1 MAIASFRAG
10 ETIAAGDAV
19 YVGSNGLIY
28 KASALNTTQAS
39 VGGIAIDGGATGTL
53 IRVNAD
59 SLYEDLS
66 GLTPGEYQYL
76 SITTSGALVDYA
88 AWSAELAS
96 VSVDAYITNVG
107 RATSSTQLAVEINP
121 PTLVVN
127 PTSVLLLETSSG
139 LTIDAILLE
148 DGSNIDLETASV

>member
-39 VGGIAIDGGATGTL
+39 VGGIAIDGGVVGDL

-59 SLYEDLS
+59 GVYPGLS
-66 GLTPGEYQYL
+66 GMTPGEYRYL
-76 SITTSGALVDYA
+76 SVSTSGAIVDYPTWTSEFA
-88 AWSAELAS
+88 ALAS
-96 VSVDAYITNVG
+96 DAYLTTIG
-107 RATSSTQLAVEINP
+107 RSVTSTDLQVELST
-121 PTLVVN
+121 PTLVVYS
-127 PTSVLLLETSSG
+127 P
-139 LTIDAILLE
+139 
-148 DGSNIDLETASV
+148 

>member
-19 YVGSNGLIY
+19 YVSSNGLTY
-28 KASALNTTQAS
+28 KASGLNLTQAS
-39 VGGIAIDGGATGTL
+39 VGGVAIDGGSAGSL
-53 IRVNAD
+53 IRVNVD
-59 SLYEDLS
+59 SLYENFS

-88 AWSAELAS
+88 AWSAELAGIT
-96 VSVDAYITNVG
+96 VDGYLTNVG
-107 RATSSTQLAVEINP
+107 RATSTTSVAVEIQP
-121 PTLVVN
+121 PVLVVN
-127 PTSVLLLETSSG
+127 PTSVLLLESSSG

-148 DGSNIDLETASV
+148 DGSTIDLETASV

>member
-39 VGGIAIDGGATGTL
+39 VGGIAIDGGAVGTL

-59 SLYEDLS
+59 GVYSGLS
-66 GLTPGEYQYL
+66 GLTPGQQQYL
-76 SITTSGALVDYA
+76 SITTSGALVDYS
-88 AWSAELAS
+88 AWSAELTT
-96 VSVDAYITNVG
+96 VTVDAYLTNVG
-107 RATSSTQLAVEINP
+107 RATSTTQLAVEIDP

-127 PTSVLLLETSSG
+127 PTSVLLLEAATG
-139 LTIDAILLE
+139 IFIDAILLE
-148 DGSNIDLETASV
+148 DGSAIDLETASV

>member
-19 YVGSNGLIY
+19 YVGSNSLIY

-39 VGGIAIDGGATGTL
+39 VGGIAIDGGSAGAL

-59 SLYEDLS
+59 SIYSGLS
-66 GLTPGEYQYL
+66 GLTTNEYQYL

-88 AWSAELAS
+88 GWSAELATIS
-96 VSVDAYITNVG
+96 ADGYLTNVG
-107 RATSSTQLAVEINP
+107 RATSPSTLAVEIQP
-121 PTLVVN
+121 PVLVVN
-127 PTSVLLLETSSG
+127 PTSVLLLESSTG

-148 DGSNIDLETASV
+148 DGSTIDLETASV

>member
-39 VGGIAIDGGATGTL
+39 VGGVAIDGGSVGAL

-59 SLYEDLS
+59 GVYEGLS
-66 GLTPGEYQYL
+66 GLTPGDYQYL

-88 AWSAELAS
+88 AWAAELAT

-107 RATSSTQLAVEINP
+107 RATSTTQLSVEIEP
-121 PTLVVN
+121 PTFVTN
-127 PTSVLLLETSSG
+127 PTSVLLLEASTGIS
-139 LTIDAILLE
+139 IDAILLE
-148 DGSNIDLETASV
+148 DGSPIDLETASV